1 MSNRVSAST
10 AGIILSGNGNDME
23 LNRFLN
29 VTGSSGYAVA
39 FNCTGTPNTVTHN
52 SVNDS
57 NWGVISDPGG
67 NVLSTNS
74 FSNVTT
80 IFGPTC

>member
-10 AGIILSGNGNDME
+10 AGILLSGNGNDVE

-29 VTGSSGYAVA
+29 VIGSSGYAVG
-39 FNCTGTPNTVTHN
+39 FNCTGTSNTVTHN

-57 NWGVISDPGG
+57 NWGLISDLGG